1 MNAFFARNM
10 QWNTIFLILNYKK
23 RWSLLHPNTAQ
34 SYPKKTLRK
43 NVKKSAR
50 KYRQTKCVPP
60 YRWKGLLLRIDSK
73 WEGSA
78 FELTLSGKLVVNSKR
93 RIKAWSE
100 ATEAIY
106 RVGFGNEGSSLIP
119 NSRSFFHE
127 NPASR
132 TYFIA
137 IPNIIFYLNPHPCP
151 NLGETGFPGSSQV
164 GVLRERLP
172 ESRNVFCHI
181 PEPGSTLSDP
191 EWGIQFNLSML
202 VDWGGQRQEDAKI
215 SLHFVEIPAIAR
227 DDPKLTHYISLH
239 TSNSLH
245 YCGTVY
251 YIVHEALT
259 FGSGWRNSKVWTVK
273 KL

>member
-1 MNAFFARNM
+1 MGKKDPCAVFWCNNERLFREKYAVKYHIS
-10 QWNTIFLILNYKK
+10 NTKLQK

-50 KYRQTKCVPP
+50 KYRQTKCMPP

-73 WEGSA
+73 WEGFA
-78 FELTLSGKLVVNSKR
+78 FELPLSGKLVVNSKR

-132 TYFIA
+132 T
-137 IPNIIFYLNPHPCP
+137 
-151 NLGETGFPGSSQV
+151 
-164 GVLRERLP
+164 
-172 ESRNVFCHI
+172 
-181 PEPGSTLSDP
+181 
-191 EWGIQFNLSML
+191 
-202 VDWGGQRQEDAKI
+202 
-215 SLHFVEIPAIAR
+215 
-227 DDPKLTHYISLH
+227 
-239 TSNSLH
+239 
-245 YCGTVY
+245 
-251 YIVHEALT
+251 
-259 FGSGWRNSKVWTVK
+259 
-273 KL
+273 